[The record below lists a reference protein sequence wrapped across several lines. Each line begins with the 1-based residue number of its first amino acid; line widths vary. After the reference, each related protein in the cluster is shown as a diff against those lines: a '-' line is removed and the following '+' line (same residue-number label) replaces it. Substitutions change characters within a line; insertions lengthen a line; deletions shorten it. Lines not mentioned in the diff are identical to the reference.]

1 MNNLDAENQGAWHA
15 PLQTYNFPLV
25 DVIVVLWH
33 SRPYLS
39 DLFDGLER
47 LDYPRENWA
56 LHIVDNS
63 PGDGSLAEARRLATE
78 RVGRLPEI
86 FFHEPGSNTGF
97 AGGNNLAIRKAMER
111 NREYVYL
118 LNHDAAFEPAALK
131 EAVAVAEA
139 DKNIGSVQS
148 LLVLMQSPEEVN
160 SSGNAIQFL
169 GFGYCAGY
177 HEKRESIPLESSRI
191 AYASGAGVLYPLR
204 VLKEVGLFDETLFA
218 YHEDLDLGWRLLI
231 AGYRNLLAPKSVVRH
246 KYEFSRSISKWYWM
260 ERNRLVVVYKN
271 YRLPTIILLLPILI
285 ATEFAILAFAIS
297 GGWWKEKLRAMVW
310 FFRPSSWIYIVRA
323 RQKVSRSRKIP
334 DSIVLSNFTPFIAY
348 QEFEKDIVKRFA
360 NPFWALTYRLLLMM
374 VKW

>member
-1 MNNLDAENQGAWHA
+1 MNNLSATRYSLLATDL
-15 PLQTYNFPLV
+15 PTV

-33 SRPYLS
+33 SRQYLS

-47 LDYPRENWA
+47 LDYPREKWA
-56 LHIVDNS
+56 IHVVDNS
-63 PGDGSLAEARRLATE
+63 PGDGSLAEARRLAME
-78 RVGRLPEI
+78 RSGRLPEVV
-86 FFHEPGSNTGF
+86 FHEPGSNTGF

-111 NREYVYL
+111 NRDYVYL
-118 LNHDAAFEPAALK
+118 LNHDAAFESGALK
-131 EAVAVAEA
+131 EAVAVAET

-148 LLVLMQSPEEVN
+148 LLVLMQSPDEVN
-160 SSGNAIQFL
+160 SRGNAIQFL

-177 HEKRESIPLESSRI
+177 HEKRDAISLDLSRI

-246 KYEFSRSISKWYWM
+246 KYEFSRSITKWYWM
-260 ERNRLVVVYKN
+260 ERNRLIVVYKN

-310 FFRPSSWIYIVRA
+310 FLRPSSWIYLIRS
-323 RQKVSRSRKIP
+323 RREISRSRKIP
-334 DSIVLSNFTPFIAY
+334 DSIVLSHFTPFIAY
-348 QEFEKDIVKRFA
+348 QELEKDIVKQFA